1 MDKVLRE
8 RDHSILQ
15 AIISSYIETG
25 EPVGSRFLSKKY
37 DLRLSPATIRNIMSD
52 LEEMGYLNQ
61 PHISAGRVPT
71 DKAYRFY
78 VDCLVK
84 GPGPKEEGMSRLMGV
99 SPSQEIQPGAL
110 MRETSRTLSKLSS
123 YIGLVLAPPFLNTH
137 LKHVEFIKLREN
149 QVMVVL
155 VSQEGLIQNKVIRT
169 EKEHSQGELDRIGSV
184 LNEKYSK
191 QPLSEVREKI
201 LEEMTEEKNLYDSL
215 LERAMKLAEEALHP
229 ERQEGDIFM
238 DGTANVLSLPE
249 FADVEK
255 MKALFKA
262 FEEKS
267 RLIDLLD
274 RCLDAEGVKI
284 FIGAENPYSD
294 MHDLSLITA
303 PYKKDGRV
311 FGVIGVLGPTRMTY
325 GRVIPIVDH
334 TARHLSRLL
343 SDNF

>member
-1 MDKVLRE
+1 MLRE

-25 EPVGSRFLSKKY
+25 EPVGSRFLSKKFNIS
-37 DLRLSPATIRNIMSD
+37 LSPATIRNIMAD

-78 VDCLVK
+78 VDCLIK
-84 GPGPKEEGMSRLMGV
+84 GPGPKEEGMSRFMGIT
-99 SPSQEIQPGAL
+99 PSREFQPGTL
-110 MRETSRTLSKLSS
+110 MRETSRALSNLSR
-123 YIGLVLAPPFLNTH
+123 YIGLVLAPPFINTL

-149 QVMVVL
+149 QILVVL
-155 VSQEGLIQNKVIRT
+155 VSQEGIIQNKVIRT
-169 EKEHSQGELDRIGSV
+169 EREYTKGELDKIGSM

-215 LERAMKLAEEALHP
+215 LERAMKLAEEALHL
-229 ERQEGDIFM
+229 ERQEGDIYM
-238 DGTANVLSLPE
+238 EGTSNVLSLPE

-262 FEEKS
+262 FEEKT

-284 FIGAENPYSD
+284 FIGAENPYND

-311 FGVIGVLGPTRMTY
+311 FGVIGVLGPTRMKY

-334 TARHLSRLL
+334 TARYLSRLL